1 MFHVLFSF
9 INLNIKQMVSKKAL
23 SFDEEKE
30 RIKKQKKKKE
40 VIKVPKHFY
49 NGLSNMVKS

>member
-1 MFHVLFSF
+1 
-9 INLNIKQMVSKKAL
+9 MVSKKAL